1 MSLLFL
7 GLSIILSSVRNI
19 LSKGISDVKFGTKQ
33 FFLTQ
38 ACIFICGSLVLILVA
53 NQNFER
59 PTLPTLFY
67 ATLYGILL
75 LSAQYCYTSALKK
88 GNIGICSTVYSLGFI
103 FPTLSGNM
111 FWNERLTSLNI
122 IGILMVIPTIIISGM
137 SSSKNRQHKNK
148 NINTYIVPLM
158 FAMLSSGGL
167 GIMQKVQQNSH
178 YPEQKNLF
186 VISAF
191 ALAGTISFLISLF
204 AKREPQI
211 KIGRKLIFG
220 IGIGVAFGLCNLLN
234 TILAGQLDSAVFF
247 PVLNIGTIFF
257 SIVSGIIFYKEK
269 ISKNDLI
276 IFLLGIISILFITN
290 A

>member
-59 PTLPTLFY
+59 PSLPTLFY

-103 FPTLSGNM
+103 FPTLSGNL
-111 FWNERLTSLNI
+111 FWNERLTGLNV

-137 SSSKNRQHKNK
+137 PSSKNGQQK
-148 NINTYIVPLM
+148 NINTYIIPLM
-158 FAMLSSGGL
+158 SAMLSSGGL
-167 GIMQKVQQNSH
+167 GIMQKIQQNSH
-178 YPEQKNLF
+178 YPEQKNFF

-220 IGIGVAFGLCNLLN
+220 AGIGVAFGLCNLLN

-269 ISKNDLI
+269 ISRNDLI
-276 IFLLGIISILFITN
+276 AFLLGIISILLITI

>member
-59 PTLPTLFY
+59 PSLPTLFY

-103 FPTLSGNM
+103 FPTLSGNL
-111 FWNERLTSLNI
+111 FWNERLTGLNI
-122 IGILMVIPTIIISGM
+122 IGILIVIPTIIISGM
-137 SSSKNRQHKNK
+137 PSSKNGQQK
-148 NINTYIVPLM
+148 NINTYIIPLM
-158 FAMLSSGGL
+158 SAMLSSGGL

-178 YPEQKNLF
+178 YPEQKNFF

-220 IGIGVAFGLCNLLN
+220 AGIGVAFGLCNLLN

-269 ISKNDLI
+269 ISRNDLI
-276 IFLLGIISILFITN
+276 AFLLGIISILLITI

>member
-38 ACIFICGSLVLILVA
+38 ACIFICGSLVLVLVT
-53 NQNFER
+53 NQSFER

-75 LSAQYCYTSALKK
+75 LSAQNCYTSALKK
-88 GNIGICSTVYSLGFI
+88 GNIGICSTIYSLGFI
-103 FPTLSGNM
+103 FPTLSGNL
-111 FWNERLTSLNI
+111 FWNERLTGLNI
-122 IGILMVIPTIIISGM
+122 IGILMVVPTIIVSGM
-137 SSSKNRQHKNK
+137 PASKNEQQK
-148 NINTYIVPLM
+148 NINTYIIPLIS
-158 FAMLSSGGL
+158 AMLSSGGL

-178 YPEQKNLF
+178 YPEQKNFF

-220 IGIGVAFGLCNLLN
+220 AGIGVAFGLCNLLN

-257 SIVSGIIFYKEK
+257 SIVAGIIFYKEK
-269 ISKNDLI
+269 ISRNDLI
-276 IFLLGIISILFITN
+276 AFLLGIISILLITI

>member
-59 PTLPTLFY
+59 PSLPTLFY
-67 ATLYGILL
+67 STLYGILL

-103 FPTLSGNM
+103 FPTLSGNL
-111 FWNERLTSLNI
+111 FWNERLTGLNI

-137 SSSKNRQHKNK
+137 PSSKNGQQK
-148 NINTYIVPLM
+148 NINTYIIPLM
-158 FAMLSSGGL
+158 SAMLSSGGL

-178 YPEQKNLF
+178 YPEQKNFF

-211 KIGRKLIFG
+211 RIGRKPIFG
-220 IGIGVAFGLCNLLN
+220 AGIGVAFGLCNLLN

-269 ISKNDLI
+269 ISRNDLI
-276 IFLLGIISILFITN
+276 AFLLGIISILLITI

>member
-7 GLSIILSSVRNI
+7 GLSIILSSARNI

-53 NQNFER
+53 DQNFEC
-59 PTLPTLFY
+59 PSLTTLFY
-67 ATLYGILL
+67 AAFYGILL

-103 FPTLSGNM
+103 FPTLSGNL
-111 FWNERLTSLNI
+111 FWNERLTGLNI
-122 IGILMVIPTIIISGM
+122 IGILMVIPTIIISGTP
-137 SSSKNRQHKNK
+137 SSKNGQQK
-148 NINTYIVPLM
+148 NINTYIIPLM
-158 FAMLSSGGL
+158 SAMLSSGGL
-167 GIMQKVQQNSH
+167 GIMQKVQQNSY
-178 YPEQKNLF
+178 YPEQKNFF

-204 AKREPQI
+204 AKKEPQI

-220 IGIGVAFGLCNLLN
+220 AGIGVAFGLCNLLN

-257 SIVSGIIFYKEK
+257 SIVAGIIFYKEK
-269 ISKNDLI
+269 ISRNDLI
-276 IFLLGIISILFITN
+276 VLLLGIISILFITI

>member
-38 ACIFICGSLVLILVA
+38 ACIFLCGSLVLILVA

-59 PTLPTLFY
+59 PSLPTLFY
-67 ATLYGILL
+67 STLYGILL

-103 FPTLSGNM
+103 FPTLSGNL
-111 FWNERLTSLNI
+111 FWNERLTGLNI

-137 SSSKNRQHKNK
+137 PSSKNGQHK
-148 NINTYIVPLM
+148 NINTYIIPLM
-158 FAMLSSGGL
+158 SAMLSSGGL

-178 YPEQKNLF
+178 YPEQKNFF

-191 ALAGTISFLISLF
+191 ALAGIISFLISLF

-220 IGIGVAFGLCNLLN
+220 SGIGVAFGLCNLLN

-257 SIVSGIIFYKEK
+257 SIVAGIIFYKEK
-269 ISKNDLI
+269 ISRNDLI
-276 IFLLGIISILFITN
+276 IFLLGIISILFITI

>member
-38 ACIFICGSLVLILVA
+38 ACIFLCGSLVLILVA

-59 PTLPTLFY
+59 PSLPTLFY
-67 ATLYGILL
+67 SSLYGILL

-103 FPTLSGNM
+103 FPTLSGNL
-111 FWNERLTSLNI
+111 FWNERLTGLNI
-122 IGILMVIPTIIISGM
+122 IGILMVVPTIIISGM
-137 SSSKNRQHKNK
+137 PSSKNGQQK
-148 NINTYIVPLM
+148 NINTYIIPLM
-158 FAMLSSGGL
+158 SAMLSSGGL

-178 YPEQKNLF
+178 YPEQKNFF

-220 IGIGVAFGLCNLLN
+220 AGIGVAFGLCNLLN

-269 ISKNDLI
+269 ISRNDLI
-276 IFLLGIISILFITN
+276 AFLLGIISILLITI

>member
-38 ACIFICGSLVLILVA
+38 ACIFLCGSLVLILVA

-59 PTLPTLFY
+59 PSLPTLFY

-103 FPTLSGNM
+103 FPTLSGNL
-111 FWNERLTSLNI
+111 FWNERLTGLNI

-137 SSSKNRQHKNK
+137 PSSKNGQQK
-148 NINTYIVPLM
+148 NINTYIIPLM
-158 FAMLSSGGL
+158 SAMLSSGGL

-178 YPEQKNLF
+178 YPEQKNFF

-220 IGIGVAFGLCNLLN
+220 AGIGVAFGLCNLLN

-269 ISKNDLI
+269 ISRNDLI
-276 IFLLGIISILFITN
+276 AFLLGIISILLITI

>member
-38 ACIFICGSLVLILVA
+38 ACIFICGSLVLILVTD
-53 NQNFER
+53 QNFER
-59 PTLPTLFY
+59 PSLPTLFY
-67 ATLYGILL
+67 AAFYGILL

-103 FPTLSGNM
+103 FPTLSGNL
-111 FWNERLTSLNI
+111 FWNERLTGLNI
-122 IGILMVIPTIIISGM
+122 IGILMVIPTIIISGTP
-137 SSSKNRQHKNK
+137 SSKNGQQK
-148 NINTYIVPLM
+148 NINTYIIPLM
-158 FAMLSSGGL
+158 SAMFSSGGL
-167 GIMQKVQQNSH
+167 GIMQKIQQNSY
-178 YPEQKNLF
+178 YPEQKNFF

-220 IGIGVAFGLCNLLN
+220 AGIGVAFGLCNLLN

-257 SIVSGIIFYKEK
+257 SIVAGIIFYKEK
-269 ISKNDLI
+269 ISRNDLI
-276 IFLLGIISILFITN
+276 VLLLGIISILFITI

>member
-7 GLSIILSSVRNI
+7 GLSITLSSVRNI

-38 ACIFICGSLVLILVA
+38 ACIFICGSFVLILVA

-59 PTLPTLFY
+59 PSFPTLFY

-103 FPTLSGNM
+103 FPTLSGNL
-111 FWNERLTSLNI
+111 FWNERLTGLNI

-137 SSSKNRQHKNK
+137 PSSKNGQQK
-148 NINTYIVPLM
+148 NINTYIIPLM
-158 FAMLSSGGL
+158 SAMLSSGGL

-178 YPEQKNLF
+178 YPEQKNFF

-220 IGIGVAFGLCNLLN
+220 AGIGGAFGLCNLLN

-269 ISKNDLI
+269 ISRNDLI
-276 IFLLGIISILFITN
+276 SFLLGIISILLITI